1 MPQTSYTQV
10 GIAITLTQHIVLSTE
25 VDFKPNNVLFDEGS
39 AMMEEN
45 SPQKILTRSRNNLM
59 KVESYLVSTDCFRGL
74 ESEMIEYGLFEA
86 EAIAAAAFIHAC
98 LHFDPEER
106 CSASDLLEHP

>member
-39 AMMEEN
+39 AMMEN
-45 SPQKILTRSRNNLM
+45 SLQKILTRSRNNLM
-59 KVESYLVSTDCFRGL
+59 RVV
-74 ESEMIEYGLFEA
+74 
-86 EAIAAAAFIHAC
+86 
-98 LHFDPEER
+98 
-106 CSASDLLEHP
+106 SASFLAASSPLLLNTV